1 MQITYYGHACFGV
14 ETNGINLLFDPFISG
29 NELASDIDINRIPA
43 DYILLTHGHQDHVLD
58 VEAIAK
64 RTGAKV
70 ITNFEIM
77 NWLNGKGID
86 NVHPMNHGGAFSFDF
101 GRVRY
106 VTAVH
111 SSMLPDGANGGNP
124 GGFIVELEEGPTFYY
139 SGDTALTWDMKLF
152 AQRHVIDFAFLCIG
166 DNFTMDAV
174 DAATAAEF
182 VGTDTVIGMHYDT
195 FPPIEIDH
203 DRARQAFHDKGK
215 SLALPKIGET
225 LSFDELS
232 VAV

>member
-1 MQITYYGHACFGV
+1 MQITYYGHSCFGI
-14 ETNGINLLFDPFISG
+14 ETNGTNLLFDPFISG
-29 NELASDIDINRIPA
+29 NELASDIDITQIPA

-58 VEAIAK
+58 VEAIAN
-64 RTGAKV
+64 RTGARV
-70 ITNFEIM
+70 ISNFEVIQ
-77 NWLNGKGID
+77 WFAGKGLEND
-86 NVHPMNHGGAFSFDF
+86 HPMNHGGAFGFDF
-101 GRVRY
+101 GQVRY

-124 GGFIVELEEGPTFYY
+124 GGFIVELGEGPTFYY

-152 AQRHVIDFAFLCIG
+152 AARHEIDFAFLCIG

-182 VGTDTVIGMHYDT
+182 VGTDTAIGMHYDT

-203 DRARQAFHDKGK
+203 EQAKKAFHDKGK
-215 SLALPKIGET
+215 SLVLPEIGET
-225 LSFDELS
+225 LSFDEIK
-232 VAV
+232 VAA

>member
-1 MQITYYGHACFGV
+1 MQITYYGHSCFGI
-14 ETNGINLLFDPFISG
+14 ETQGTNLVFDPFISG
-29 NELASDIDINRIPA
+29 NELASNIDVNQIPA

-64 RTGAKV
+64 RTGAQV

-77 NWLNGKGID
+77 NWLADKGLD
-86 NVHPMNHGGAFSFDF
+86 NVHPMNHGGAYAFNF

-106 VTAVH
+106 VTAIH

-124 GGFIVELEEGPTFYY
+124 GGFILELEEGPCFYY
-139 SGDTALTWDMKLF
+139 SGDTALTYDMKLF
-152 AQRHVIDFAFLCIG
+152 ARRHEIDFAFLCIG

-203 DRARQAFHDKGK
+203 SAAKQAFNDKGK
-215 SLALPKIGET
+215 SLLLPRIGET
-225 LSFDELS
+225 LTLDELK
-232 VAV
+232 AAA